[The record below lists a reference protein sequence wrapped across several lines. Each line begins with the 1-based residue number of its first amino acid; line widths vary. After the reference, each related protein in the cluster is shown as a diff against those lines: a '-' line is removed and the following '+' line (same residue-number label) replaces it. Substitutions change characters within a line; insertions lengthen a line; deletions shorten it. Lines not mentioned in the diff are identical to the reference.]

1 MVLTNAL
8 MLIYNDATTDDSR
21 SLSSPGLLS
30 DWFLNFSGT
39 TQNPD
44 GRVMFA
50 SETINKLTVSILPNQ
65 IKHSFSSGLFKG
77 INMTFPID
85 NTFSDCYNYRKSC
98 VEKDFSA
105 EVSVLIFYKNQQL
118 KTLHIG

>member
-8 MLIYNDATTDDSR
+8 MLVYNDATSDSSR
-21 SLSSPGLLS
+21 SLSSPGILS

-44 GRVMFA
+44 GSVMFA
-50 SETINKLTVSILPNQ
+50 SETINKLTVSILTNQ
-65 IKHSFSSGLFKG
+65 RKHSDSLRLFKG

-98 VEKDFSA
+98 VEKDFTA
-105 EVSVLIFYKNQQL
+105 EVSVLIFYKT
-118 KTLHIG
+118 K